1 MAVVTTGL
9 NYYYTPIYICQDVG
23 DGVVKKKNQTKKK
36 RLPKENRQLSS
47 GSLIPPSNSIQL
59 DFIDRK
65 IIILYAQYIETIL

>member
-9 NYYYTPIYICQDVG
+9 NYYYTPIYICQDDG
-23 DGVVKKKNQTKKK
+23 DGVVKKKNRKKKK

-59 DFIDRK
+59 NFIDRK